1 MQVAFTLCFSPEDC
15 SKFDEFDFQTEE
27 ISSSGFRITVTENDY
42 ESLYSLHCEAEIPI
56 PRRKK
61 TMPDFKF
68 ETLIDSTV
76 IFVTMRMRFFSAQ
89 FGISTPG
96 FGPELF
102 CFPRRLSSP
111 QSEAIQSFDDVLLF
125 WVWYYMN
132 RCRKDS
138 LEAIQT
144 IVGTHSN
151 SEVHEMLLQNLDNF
165 EACDPFWK
173 PKSGCPPFIH
183 FRKDLKLGR
192 FYKNHVSFSS
202 YDKTANA
209 YDIVFCDFERP
220 SAEEKPYNSRYLHM
234 RLDELIMQAWDFKL
248 LALNSFGNN
257 ECLRSVNFPDSDAL
271 IQYFDEQSDLIA
283 TNFRSS
289 WSSGI
294 LSKQCAACNA
304 LGNDKKRYAC
314 KEHLY
319 DYLNDDE
326 EGLEYLRKQSSYL
339 RRLTFSKRTFDTI
352 VYLFKNL
359 QSKGAN
365 PDVQFFNSITAC
377 IGANAISDTNALMTK
392 LVSCADD
399 GNRDAT
405 LMSQRSYDGLYNAF
419 FVPPIERGQILEK
432 GNVKN
437 MFPRFPIRLYDN
449 ERYMLGEHRNRSD
462 FPVALSQDV
471 PACSLV
477 SRQFGK
483 SHHFRYF
490 FHALEAELQAG
501 GQSQWTETMSEKDSE
516 CEQFYFFAQCTDFS
530 IFSGA
535 HTIRT
540 EAEFTS
546 CK

>member
-1 MQVAFTLCFSPEDC
+1 MQVAFTLCFDPEDS

-61 TMPDFKF
+61 TMPNFKF

-89 FGISTPG
+89 FGTSTPG

-102 CFPRRLSSP
+102 CFPKRISSP
-111 QSEAIQSFDDVLLF
+111 QSEAIQSFDDMLLF
-125 WVWYYMN
+125 WVWFYLT

-144 IVGTHSN
+144 IVNTHSN
-151 SEVHEMLLQNLDNF
+151 GEVHEMLLQNLDNF
-165 EACDPFWK
+165 EARDPFWK

-183 FRKDLKLGR
+183 FRKVLKLGK
-192 FYKNHVSFSS
+192 FYKNHASVSS

-209 YDIVFCDFERP
+209 YDIVFCDFEKP
-220 SAEEKPYNSRYLHM
+220 SAEEKPYNSRYLRM

-257 ECLRSVNFPDSDAL
+257 ECLKSVHFPDSDAL
-271 IQYFDEQSDLIA
+271 IQYFDEQTDLIA

-294 LSKQCAACNA
+294 LSKQCQACHA
-304 LGNDKKRYAC
+304 LGNDKKRSSC
-314 KEHLY
+314 NEHIY

-352 VYLFKNL
+352 LYLFKNL
-359 QSKGAN
+359 QNKGADPN
-365 PDVQFFNSITAC
+365 KAFFDSIADC
-377 IGANAISDTNALMTK
+377 IGASSISDTNALMIK
-392 LVSCADD
+392 LVSCAYD
-399 GNRDAT
+399 GDGHVT

-419 FVPPIERGQILEK
+419 FDPPIERGQILEK
-432 GNVKN
+432 GKIRAIN
-437 MFPRFPIRLYDN
+437 PRFPIRLYDN

-462 FPVALSQDV
+462 FPIASSKDV

-483 SHHFRYF
+483 SHHFRYL
-490 FHALEAELQAG
+490 FHVLETELQAG
-501 GQSQWTETMSEKDSE
+501 WQSQRTETESEKDSE
-516 CEQFYFFAQCTDFS
+516 CERLLFLL
-530 IFSGA
+530 IV
-535 HTIRT
+535 
-540 EAEFTS
+540 
-546 CK
+546 